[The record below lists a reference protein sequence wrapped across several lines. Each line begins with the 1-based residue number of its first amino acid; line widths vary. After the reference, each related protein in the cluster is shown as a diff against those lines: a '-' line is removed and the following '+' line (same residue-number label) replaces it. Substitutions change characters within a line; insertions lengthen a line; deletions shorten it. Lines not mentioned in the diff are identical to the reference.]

1 MSAGK
6 TDLLVTWLFKLTI
19 ENKDYNLGAV
29 IAIII
34 FLISAVSAL
43 LVYRKTGSYKNEE
56 GFQ

>member
-29 IAIII
+29 ISIII

-43 LVYRKTGSYKNEE
+43 FVYKRTNSYKNEE